1 MTSYVLASPDG
12 GWQGS
17 KVEKWRNV
25 AAFWI
30 FGLCN
35 NFPYVIMLSA
45 AFDILSD
52 LDSSSSEGPSDL
64 EYGALFGMDNSSNGT
79 SPSPGACRAVF
90 NETTNTKPDIVTK
103 REPVYVGHCHVTS
116 NLLMSQSL
124 TSSLCVLLQVILLA
138 DVLPSFLIK
147 LCLPYVMNFFPYW

>member
-1 MTSYVLASPDG
+1 MCLLCFPGG

-52 LDSSSSEGPSDL
+52 LDSKSSSSEGLSDL
-64 EYGALFGMDNSSNGT
+64 EYGAIFGMDNSSNGT
-79 SPSPGACRAVF
+79 SQSPGACHAVF
-90 NETTNTKPDIVTK
+90 NETTNTSEYKARYCNK
-103 REPVYVGHCHVTS
+103 EGTS
-116 NLLMSQSL
+116 VCRPLS
-124 TSSLCVLLQVILLA
+124 C
-138 DVLPSFLIK
+138 DR
-147 LCLPYVMNFFPYW
+147 